1 MIKKSSLLAAI
12 CGLAAFLLCTVEPLA
27 PLPSVPSMRVTGF
40 TADYVKT
47 QNKIFLQW
55 TPITDAFSFYH
66 VKRFTLSSASN
77 EDTLTSTEFNIES
90 SKTSWWDVLGLEN
103 TIYYYQIR
111 AFKVSAGVAGAM
123 DTLRGYLDESGMDT
137 AQVQTG
143 VSFSI
148 NSGAVF
154 TVSDYCTLAVGDFS
168 DTLSNIRFT
177 QMTAKYWTKGTQTR
191 KVNVDDPYNPP
202 SSDSTRSWLK
212 NGWITSVA
220 ALSAACTSKVYPY
233 FDSVDTRNDAA
244 AREKSKS
251 AGTIVNGLNR
261 YGWWLKKGN
270 GSKRVYV
277 ELTFKDGRK
286 DTLVNNIEITPY
298 RIQLAFRNKTG
309 SSDQTMSKSP
319 LAFGTEYHFYKPFV
333 QFGISIFADTTIL
346 EDFDYWLCLADSN
359 SIMTYNVTGSTIAW
373 LETAPRHARLTGRG
387 PLHDDDYV
395 YTYSIDPS
403 DALGKE
409 NLSVLRQTFRS
420 PQGKPQE
427 NTDLA
432 FRIKGEQFMNE
443 TCVPGSFWGQNVV
456 FWDGLNKLPNPP
468 PATDS
473 SAGWLLK
480 GQNIITTPVD
490 SAFKAFNKIKKMTIF
505 ALTLSGTKQFW
516 IVARFKGQY
525 FDDVRVITSAGQV
538 FMKSQGKDE
547 RGGDRANFDFYQPK
561 ATFWV
566 GAADWYTNGSVITST
581 FNYALNPSP
590 SISDQAGAY
599 VSDIRLIIAR
609 NQNNII
615 PWTVSPNSKP
625 ELRNVTADTIS
636 IEALRSI
643 RHIEIPFVIPITAS
657 AIWDVRWN
665 NIDISNWPSDNYIM
679 GVVAR
684 DRYGNEGF
692 APVGDI
698 SADRPY
704 TNPWQVTILSGK

>member
-1 MIKKSSLLAAI
+1 MIKKSGLLAAI
-12 CGLAAFLLCTVEPLA
+12 GGLAVFLLCTVEPLA

-40 TADYVKT
+40 TADFVKA
-47 QNKIFLQW
+47 QNKILLQW
-55 TPITDAFSFYH
+55 TAVTDAFSFYH

-77 EDTLTSTEFNIES
+77 QDTLTNKEFDIDS
-90 SKTSWWDVLGLEN
+90 SRTSWWDVLGLEN

-111 AFKVSAGVAGAM
+111 AFKVRPGVAGAW
-123 DTLRGYLDESGMDT
+123 DTLRGYLDENGMDT
-137 AQVQTG
+137 AEVQTG

-148 NSGAVF
+148 NTGAIF
-154 TVSDYCTLAVGDFS
+154 TTTDYCTLSVGDYS
-168 DTLSNIRFT
+168 DTLSAIRFT
-177 QMTAKYWTKGTQTR
+177 QMTVKYWTKGTQTI

-202 SSDSTRSWLK
+202 PNDSIHSWFK

-220 ALSAACTSKVYPY
+220 ALNTSVTAQVFPN
-233 FDSVDTRNDAA
+233 FDSTDGRNDVA

-251 AGTIVNGLNR
+251 AGTIINGLKR

-270 GSKRVYV
+270 GSKRVYA
-277 ELTFKDGRK
+277 ELTFKDGTK
-286 DTLVNNIEITPY
+286 DTLVNNIEIAPY
-298 RIQLAFRNKTG
+298 RIQLSFRNKTG

-319 LAFGTEYHFYKPFV
+319 LAFGATAYYFYKPFV

-359 SIMTYNVTGSTIAW
+359 SIMTYNVTGATIAW

-403 DALGKE
+403 DPLGKE
-409 NLSVLRQTFRS
+409 NLSELRQTFRS

-432 FRIKGEQFMNE
+432 FKIKGSQYMNE
-443 TCVPGSFWGQNVV
+443 TCVPGSFWGDPVY
-456 FWDGLNKLPNPP
+456 FWDGLNPQPDHGSVP
-468 PATDS
+468 RVDS
-473 SAGWLLK
+473 IGWLVK
-480 GQNIITTPVD
+480 GQKILAYNSPD
-490 SAFKAFNKIKKMTIF
+490 SAFNKIRKMTIF

-525 FDDVRVITSAGQV
+525 FDDVRVMTSAGQV
-538 FMKSQGKDE
+538 FMRSQGKDE
-547 RGGDRANFDFYQPK
+547 RGGDRSNFDFYQPK
-561 ATFWV
+561 AIFWP
-566 GAADWYTNGSVITST
+566 GNGDWYTNGSVITST
-581 FNYALNPSP
+581 FNYALNPTP
-590 SISDQAGAY
+590 SISDQGGAY
-599 VSDIRLIIAR
+599 VNDIRLIIAR

-615 PWTVSPNSKP
+615 PWTASPNANAA
-625 ELRNVTADTIS
+625 LRNVTADTIS
-636 IEALRSI
+636 IEALRSL
-643 RHIEIPFVIPITAS
+643 RHIEIPYAIPITS
-657 AIWDVRWN
+657 YSLNGVRWN
-665 NIDISNWPSDNYIM
+665 NIDISSWPSDNYIM

-698 SADRPY
+698 SADKPY